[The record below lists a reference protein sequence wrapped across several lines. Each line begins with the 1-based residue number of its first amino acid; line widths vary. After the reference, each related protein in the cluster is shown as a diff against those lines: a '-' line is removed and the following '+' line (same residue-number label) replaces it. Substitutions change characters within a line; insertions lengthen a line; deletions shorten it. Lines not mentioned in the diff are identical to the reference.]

1 MAIDFASFTREDIR
15 RLDVTT
21 RRRLLIEIGRS
32 LADEESAFELT
43 DEQEEELA
51 IRLAEDDA
59 NPDEGEDWRAA
70 MEDIRKKWLNE

>member
-59 NPDEGEDWRAA
+59 NPDEGEDWRVA